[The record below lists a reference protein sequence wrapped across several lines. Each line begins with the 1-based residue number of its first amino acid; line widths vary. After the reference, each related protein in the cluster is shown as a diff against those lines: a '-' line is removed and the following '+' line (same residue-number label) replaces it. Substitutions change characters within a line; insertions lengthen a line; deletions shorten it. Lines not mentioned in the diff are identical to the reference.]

1 MGTRTR
7 EVAVAACFLVLAS
20 ALAAVTAGFVPPI
33 FGVSIVEVHEN
44 GQVLSQSSGS
54 LLVDVRN
61 SSAAFPAPSFEIA
74 SFPLANASFIVL
86 PSGVAPAA
94 HGVFRTNSSGEQAIG
109 KLRAGSYTVTFT
121 DLPMNISEPVLIAP
135 NETTSV
141 VVSLTSGTYREE
153 LLDLRTNQSGMV
165 PAWTPGTVEIGS
177 PTAPVGP
184 GKAYLDLYYDTGQVA
199 ERVVRTPLS
208 VTNAT
213 LRSAGSADV
222 EWIAFQP
229 ERSVSLHGLVAALL
243 SVYGSQ
249 TSVTTFE
256 GVQAGP

>member
-1 MGTRTR
+1 
-7 EVAVAACFLVLAS
+7 VAACFLVLAS

-33 FGVSIVEVHEN
+33 FGVSIVEVNEN

-54 LLVDVRN
+54 LLVQVRN
-61 SSAAFPAPSFEIA
+61 SSAPAAAPPFQTA
-74 SFPLANASFIVL
+74 SVPLANVSFIVL
-86 PSGVAPAA
+86 PSGVAPPA
-94 HGVFRTNSSGEQAIG
+94 HSVFKTNSSGEQAIG
-109 KLRAGSYTVTFT
+109 RLSAGSYTVSFT
-121 DLPMNISEPVLIAP
+121 NLPMNITEPFRISP

-141 VVSLTSGTYREE
+141 VVSLTSGTYREQ
-153 LLDLRTNQSGMV
+153 LLDLSTNQSGTV

-184 GKAYLDLYYDTGQVA
+184 GKAYLDLYYSTGQIA
-199 ERVVRTPLS
+199 ERVVRTPLA

-213 LRSAGSADV
+213 LRAVGPADV

-229 ERSVSLHGLVAALL
+229 ERPIALHGLVTALF
-243 SVYGSQ
+243 SVYDSQ

-256 GVQAGP
+256 GVQLGP